1 MIEEFNRQKK
11 RVFRQLQIQNK
22 DHVEHGDLEELRAE
36 VAKLGN
42 ALMDLEMRQVEQ
54 FEDIMNEFEVGLARA
69 RGALGARV
77 P

>member
-1 MIEEFNRQKK
+1 MAD
-11 RVFRQLQIQNK
+11 VSSQLQIQNK
-22 DHVEHGDLEELRAE
+22 DHVEHGDLEELRSE

-69 RGALGARV
+69 RGGPGAFV